1 LLMTLGNALN
11 ALVNN
16 VYWSVVIDVT
26 PKSTV
31 GSYSGMTLA
40 IANLAS
46 IISPML
52 SGWLAQHFGYN
63 AMFSATAAIAFGSM
77 LAMLLLQPEKKL
89 VAEAPAGSNLTVN
102 METELRIR

>member
-1 LLMTLGNALN
+1 MMTLGNALN

-31 GSYSGMTLA
+31 CTYSGILLA

-52 SGWLAQHFGYN
+52 SGWLAQHYGYN
-63 AMFSATAAIAFGSM
+63 AMFTTTAAIAFGSM
-77 LAMLLLQPEKKL
+77 LATLFLQPEKKANRGVCGL
-89 VAEAPAGSNLTVN
+89 PSSA
-102 METELRIR
+102 

>member
-1 LLMTLGNALN
+1 MMTLGNTLN

-26 PKSTV
+26 PHASV
-31 GSYSGMTLA
+31 GAYSGITLA

-52 SGWLAQHFGYN
+52 SGGLAQYQGYN
-63 AMFSATAAIAFGSM
+63 AIFTATALIVFASM
-77 LAMLLLQPEKKL
+77 LEMSLLQPEKSWL
-89 VAEAPAGSNLTVN
+89 
-102 METELRIR
+102 